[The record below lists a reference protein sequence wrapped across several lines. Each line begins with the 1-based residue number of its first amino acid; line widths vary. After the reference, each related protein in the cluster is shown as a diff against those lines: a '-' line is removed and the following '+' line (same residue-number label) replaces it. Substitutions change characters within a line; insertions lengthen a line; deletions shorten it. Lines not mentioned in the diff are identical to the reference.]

1 MNSRIEEQ
9 ITAIEYNR
17 IMHRIR
23 NTTNQNEKIQL
34 EETARWLAKKLDSYR
49 RANDTRVQTD
59 EKKDSSWGIS
69 NMRSMRWQDNEA
81 R

>member
-9 ITAIEYNR
+9 ITAIEYAR
-17 IMHRIR
+17 LMHRIR
-23 NTTNQNEKIQL
+23 NTTNENEKIQL
-34 EETARWLAKKLDSYR
+34 EATARWLAKRLDNFR
-49 RANDTRVQTD
+49 RKNDTRVQTD

-69 NMRSMRWQDNEA
+69 DMRSMRWKDNEG

>member
-17 IMHRIR
+17 LMHRLR

-34 EETARWLAKKLDSYR
+34 EATARWLSRRLDSFR
-49 RANDTRVQTD
+49 RKNDTRVQD
-59 EKKDSSWGIS
+59 NEKEDSTRGIS
-69 NMRSMRWQDNEA
+69 NMRSMRWQNNES

>member
-34 EETARWLAKKLDSYR
+34 EATARWLASKLDSYR

-59 EKKDSSWGIS
+59 ETKDSSWGIS